1 MNSSH
6 KLARRNLVYQR
17 IQNYLKQIIPV
28 EYKVTDVFSNHP
40 ESFEFEFHFS
50 VHTPGE
56 NSFRLIFSGP
66 IFGIDIYLRFNFE
79 KQITPKRILTL
90 QSFLKKFMEIT
101 TVDFLAFVEDVDMLV
116 EDTKNLTET
125 KK

>member
-1 MNSSH
+1 MNNRH
-6 KLARRNLVYQR
+6 KLARRNLVYER
-17 IQNYLKQIIPV
+17 IQNYLKQIIPI

-50 VHTPGE
+50 TYTPGG

-90 QSFLKKFMEIT
+90 QSFLKKFTEINT
-101 TVDFLAFVEDVDMLV
+101 TDFLAFVADVDMLV
-116 EDTKNLTET
+116 EDTKNLREI

>member
-1 MNSSH
+1 
-6 KLARRNLVYQR
+6 
-17 IQNYLKQIIPV
+17 
-28 EYKVTDVFSNHP
+28 VTHVFSNHP

-50 VHTPGE
+50 TYTPGG

-66 IFGIDIYLRFNFE
+66 IFGTGIHLKFNFE
-79 KQITPKRILTL
+79 KQITPKRILTF
-90 QSFLKKFMEIT
+90 QSYLKKFTDINT
-101 TVDFLAFVEDVDMLV
+101 TDFLAFVEDVDMLV